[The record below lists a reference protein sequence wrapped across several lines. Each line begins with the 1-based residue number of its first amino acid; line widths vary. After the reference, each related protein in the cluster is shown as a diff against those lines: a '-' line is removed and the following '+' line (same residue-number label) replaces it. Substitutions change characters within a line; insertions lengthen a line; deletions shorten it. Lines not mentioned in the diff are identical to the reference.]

1 MHFARLMDEMVPDI
15 DRAYIDSPDVIA
27 ERFGMR
33 ISLFAKKP
41 MRVVGIKG
49 GMREGKRIKIISR
62 AQGGHKIPV
71 VSGASIIA
79 KVTRDAE
86 MERIRARGRP

>member
-1 MHFARLMDEMVPDI
+1 MHFARLIDEVEADI

-41 MRVVGIKG
+41 TKAFGISG
-49 GMREGKRIKIISR
+49 VAGKEKKIR
-62 AQGGHKIPV
+62 
-71 VSGASIIA
+71 
-79 KVTRDAE
+79 
-86 MERIRARGRP
+86 